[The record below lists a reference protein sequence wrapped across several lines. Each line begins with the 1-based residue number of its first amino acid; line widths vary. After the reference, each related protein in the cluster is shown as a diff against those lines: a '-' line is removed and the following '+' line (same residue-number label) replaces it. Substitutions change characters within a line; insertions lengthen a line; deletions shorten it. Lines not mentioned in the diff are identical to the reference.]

1 MGGSRKTEKK
11 KAFSFS
17 GSWSGSNVGGGGGN
31 DNTSL
36 NEGQDTVT
44 NETYSPPDRSEEKEN
59 ERSNNNALVQSYL
72 QTTQPVINTP
82 TPVIPKKETTP
93 KIQFMAPEPEPSKLA
108 PNTGMTISSN
118 VPGATGGKES
128 PSVKISTYS
137 GGEKPKEE
145 RSLVSNV
152 YEDPNT
158 GSTLATKTARE
169 NIADGDFYNVVAS
182 TNQTNPTMGA
192 SQIDPD
198 GTTTMTSVKAKTGD
212 VLRSGPEFDDVGGA
226 MANPYAEEQQRI
238 LTNTYNPRPSEDLA
252 TGEPLQYSSSTST
265 TAINPR
271 INSAVRRALMSL
283 GKAGG
288 QLRRYFVR

>member
-1 MGGSRKTEKK
+1 MGGGRRKTEKK
-11 KAFSFS
+11 AFSFG
-17 GSWSGSNVGGGGGN
+17 GSWSGGNVGGGGGN

-44 NETYSPPDRSEEKEN
+44 NETYSPPDRSKEKED
-59 ERSNNNALVQSYL
+59 ERSNDNALQQAYL

-82 TPVIPKKETTP
+82 APVKPVVKPPEPKPEP
-93 KIQFMAPEPEPSKLA
+93 KIQFMAPEPEPPKTA

-137 GGEKPKEE
+137 GGETGPKET
-145 RSLVSNV
+145 SNV
-152 YEDPNT
+152 YKDPNT
-158 GSTLATKTARE
+158 GSTLATQEARQ
-169 NIADGDFYNVVAS
+169 NIADGGDYNVLAS
-182 TNQTNPTMGA
+182 TTPKSPIYTPTDAERPNMGFSQTGVAN
-192 SQIDPD
+192 
-198 GTTTMTSVKAKTGD
+198 TGD
-212 VLRSGPEFDDVGGA
+212 VIKTGGGVDD
-226 MANPYAEEQQRI
+226 PYAQEQERI

-252 TGEPLQYSSSTST
+252 TGDPLQYSSSTST

-271 INSAVRRALMSL
+271 INSAVRRALLDL

>member
-1 MGGSRKTEKK
+1 MGGGKRKTEKK
-11 KAFSFS
+11 AFSFG
-17 GSWSGSNVGGGGGN
+17 GSWSGGNVGGGGGN

-44 NETYSPPDRSEEKEN
+44 NDTYSRVEQKEN
-59 ERSNNNALVQSYL
+59 ERSNDNNALQQAYL
-72 QTTQPVINTP
+72 QTTKPVINTP
-82 TPVIPKKETTP
+82 APVKPVVKPPEPKPEP
-93 KIQFMAPEPEPSKLA
+93 KIQFMAPEPEPSKLG
-108 PNTGMTISSN
+108 PNTGITISSN
-118 VPGATGGKES
+118 VPDATGGKES
-128 PSVKISTYS
+128 PSVKISTYK

-158 GSTLATKTARE
+158 GSTIATKTARE

-182 TNQTNPTMGA
+182 TSGPPNTHPLE
-192 SQIDPD
+192 P
-198 GTTTMTSVKAKTGD
+198 VVKTGD
-212 VLRSGPEFDDVGGA
+212 ILKSGPEYDSDVGDP
-226 MANPYAEEQQRI
+226 MANPFAKEQQRI

-252 TGEPLQYSSSTST
+252 TGDPLQYSSSTST

-271 INSAVRRALMSL
+271 INNAVRRALISL
-283 GKAGG
+283 GKSGG

>member
-1 MGGSRKTEKK
+1 MFKFMGGGKRKTEKK
-11 KAFSFS
+11 AFSFG
-17 GSWSGSNVGGGGGN
+17 GSWSGGNVGGGGGN

-44 NETYSPPDRSEEKEN
+44 NDTYSRVEQKEN
-59 ERSNNNALVQSYL
+59 ERSNDNNALQQAYL
-72 QTTQPVINTP
+72 QTTKPVINTP
-82 TPVIPKKETTP
+82 APVKPVVKPPEPKPEP
-93 KIQFMAPEPEPSKLA
+93 KIQFMAPEPEPSKLG
-108 PNTGMTISSN
+108 PNTGITISSN
-118 VPGATGGKES
+118 VPDATGGKES
-128 PSVKISTYS
+128 PSVKISTYK

-158 GSTLATKTARE
+158 GSTIATKTARE

-182 TNQTNPTMGA
+182 TSGPPNTHPLE
-192 SQIDPD
+192 P
-198 GTTTMTSVKAKTGD
+198 VVKTGD
-212 VLRSGPEFDDVGGA
+212 ILKSGPEYDSDVGDP
-226 MANPYAEEQQRI
+226 MANPFAKEQQRI

-252 TGEPLQYSSSTST
+252 TGDPLQYSSSTST

-271 INSAVRRALMSL
+271 INNAVRRALISL
-283 GKAGG
+283 GKSGG